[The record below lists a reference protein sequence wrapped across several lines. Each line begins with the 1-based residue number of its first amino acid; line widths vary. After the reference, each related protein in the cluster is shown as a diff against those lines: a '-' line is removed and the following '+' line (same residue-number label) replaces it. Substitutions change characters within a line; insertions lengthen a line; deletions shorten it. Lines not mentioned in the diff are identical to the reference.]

1 MNQVWKFATRLTI
14 FLILIYVADYAIGSQ
29 LEKFYFLQKQGTEYH
44 TTYAMDSVKA
54 ELLIFGSSRA
64 CHHYDPGVL
73 SPALNESFYNVGRDW
88 QSIFYDYSLLS
99 AISKRYFPKTII
111 LDITIDELQKDQGSY
126 DRMSSLLPY
135 VNRYETIRE
144 LVQARGPFEKVK
156 LLSRIYPYNSLI
168 IPILA
173 GNISRKTQQNVD
185 VLGFLPLEENKQC
198 LLLEYLPQPDELL
211 LDELKLTCLEKF
223 IQLAKSNNCAL
234 TLITSP
240 YLTDKPP
247 QAKSLSL
254 IDSLCKK
261 MGIHYMNFSYCNGL
275 SDNKSLFKDQGHLNA
290 TGARLFSQIV
300 ADSLVK
306 FHTESVQKLK

>member
-1 MNQVWKFATRLTI
+1 MNQFWKFITRLSI
-14 FLILIYVADYAIGSQ
+14 FIVIIYIADYAIGSQ
-29 LEKFYFLQKQGTEYH
+29 LEKYYYLQKQGTEYH
-44 TTYAMDSVKA
+44 TTFAMDSVNA
-54 ELLIFGSSRA
+54 DLLIFGSSRA
-64 CHHYDPGVL
+64 CHHYDPAVL

-135 VNRYETIRE
+135 VSRDENIRE
-144 LVQARGPFEKVK
+144 LVKARGPFEKVK
-156 LLSRIYPYNSLI
+156 LLSRIYPYNSLL

-173 GNISRKTQQNVD
+173 GNIPRKMQQSVD
-185 VLGFLPLEENKQC
+185 VLGFLPLEENKQFS
-198 LLLEYLPQPDELL
+198 LLEYLPVPDELL

-223 IQLAKSNNCAL
+223 IQLAKSHNCSL

-240 YLTDKPP
+240 YLTDRPT
-247 QAKSLSL
+247 QARSLSM
-254 IDSLCKK
+254 IDSLCNK
-261 MGIHYMNFSYCNGL
+261 MGIHYMNFSYFNGL
-275 SDNKSLFKDQGHLNA
+275 SNNKSLFKDQGHLNA
-290 TGARLFSQIV
+290 NGARLFSRLV

-306 FHTESVQKLK
+306 FNNESVQKLK